1 MTMDSNKPTIAS
13 LLGADAFAPLR
24 HESASKQLTALL
36 DQQPSVT
43 IPDKIEDDTYLR
55 LRDQLAKSST
65 LAAMAG
71 DSRLENYVNQW
82 TELQKRYGRQII
94 DGVTAGLKKQKED
107 LELYD
112 QELREG
118 EAERRRYEVLG
129 NKKFLELT
137 NEEIQELQTL
147 KKKVLDLD
155 KTAKDR
161 EETYRAVQGVS
172 SVEQTLTALIQSGH
186 QAIHYIVP
194 SVKEAQQKLGENKY
208 DGPVFEPFKISNSAQ
223 VSDMFL
229 REVVSPNKMPGEEW
243 RREVRTEELHPIL
256 SELVQIYQHV
266 LSQSPDTVI
275 NPGQVSE
282 ILHLQNIGVKGLGNY
297 LEANLSVFGVQKQDK
312 ATGSRTFI
320 RKESG
325 KVLNPK
331 AFIEYM
337 LDQRLQG
344 PDAREVNEFY
354 LQKALALL
362 RETAKA
368 YMGFTKEDVHAIT
381 QKHGL
386 PVGRIYVSR
395 NLRHTEGLT
404 LRDSE
409 TETFVFSEI
418 IPTATQVRYVQE
430 AISHFGISRFTP
442 GELVGKVRQLHSG
455 YDMPRKVGEKA
466 LQDHYG
472 NWGLK
477 IASTEPLKYQREDRT
492 IPSAATNMTA
502 NTPERLM

>member
-1 MTMDSNKPTIAS
+1 MDSNKPTIAS

-24 HESASKQLTALL
+24 HESASKQLTVLL

-186 QAIHYIVP
+186 
-194 SVKEAQQKLGENKY
+194 
-208 DGPVFEPFKISNSAQ
+208 
-223 VSDMFL
+223 
-229 REVVSPNKMPGEEW
+229 
-243 RREVRTEELHPIL
+243 
-256 SELVQIYQHV
+256 
-266 LSQSPDTVI
+266 
-275 NPGQVSE
+275 
-282 ILHLQNIGVKGLGNY
+282 
-297 LEANLSVFGVQKQDK
+297 
-312 ATGSRTFI
+312 
-320 RKESG
+320 
-325 KVLNPK
+325 
-331 AFIEYM
+331 
-337 LDQRLQG
+337 
-344 PDAREVNEFY
+344 
-354 LQKALALL
+354 
-362 RETAKA
+362 
-368 YMGFTKEDVHAIT
+368 
-381 QKHGL
+381 
-386 PVGRIYVSR
+386 
-395 NLRHTEGLT
+395 
-404 LRDSE
+404 
-409 TETFVFSEI
+409 
-418 IPTATQVRYVQE
+418 
-430 AISHFGISRFTP
+430 
-442 GELVGKVRQLHSG
+442 
-455 YDMPRKVGEKA
+455 
-466 LQDHYG
+466 
-472 NWGLK
+472 
-477 IASTEPLKYQREDRT
+477 
-492 IPSAATNMTA
+492 
-502 NTPERLM
+502 